1 MSQHLFSIA
10 VAAFAAGLAGAA
22 SAQSPTLPHRDDPAW
37 EAIGTT
43 ADGTRYDILPGRTS
57 QEHTTVWF
65 VLRATVA
72 PSPTGSPNTV
82 VAYAVV
88 DCVASAIGVGT
99 TEFYNVTQG
108 FLRTV
113 EGPEDPV
120 PGPATDPGQRLVIR
134 HVCTDRPAGT

>member
-1 MSQHLFSIA
+1 MRQHLVCIA
-10 VAAFAAGLAGAA
+10 VATAATALAGAA
-22 SAQSPTLPHRDDPAW
+22 AAQTLPQRDDPAW

-57 QEHTTVWF
+57 QEHTTVWL

-82 VAYAVV
+82 VAHAVV
-88 DCVASAIGVGT
+88 DCAASAIGVGT

-120 PGPATDPGQRLVIR
+120 PGPATDPGQLMVIR
-134 HVCTDRPAGT
+134 HVCTDPSDGT

>member
-1 MSQHLFSIA
+1 MSQRLACITVA
-10 VAAFAAGLAGAA
+10 TAAFLAGGA
-22 SAQSPTLPHRDDPAW
+22 SAQTLPHRDDPAW

-57 QEHTTVWF
+57 REHTTVWL
-65 VLRATVA
+65 VLRTTVA

-88 DCVASAIGVGT
+88 DCAASEIGVGT

-120 PGPATDPGQRLVIR
+120 PRPATDPGQLLVIE
-134 HVCTDRPAGT
+134 HVCTE

>member
-1 MSQHLFSIA
+1 MRQRLFCIA
-10 VAAFAAGLAGAA
+10 VATAATALAGAA
-22 SAQSPTLPHRDDPAW
+22 SAQTLPQRDDPAW

-57 QEHTTVWF
+57 REDTTVRL

-72 PSPTGSPNTV
+72 PSPTGSPNAV

-88 DCVASAIGVGT
+88 DCAASAIGVGK
-99 TEFYNVTQG
+99 TEFYSVTQG

-113 EGPEDPV
+113 EGPEDPA
-120 PGPATDPGQRLVIR
+120 PSPATDPGQLMVIR
-134 HVCTDRPAGT
+134 HVCTDRAAGT